1 MKKISRNLPEL
12 TIQELKLL
20 DLSNYDWIHLEA
32 RKNVDDIR
40 EFIRRVRSEDL
51 GRKITISVEI
61 EKPFESRTV
70 FLQDDVDYFFVS
82 KDYAR
87 MKGANDLKEGI
98 ELITDLVATGNLNE
112 NDNNDRNIIMAWGES
127 GAATC
132 TVSGKNSKSE
142 IIYSPAFAPKTGV
155 IDTTGAGDAFIAAV
169 IFARQLL
176 QLDMKGSIGFGCKF
190 AGAKCGVMGNIGLLH
205 FDTLI

>member
-1 MKKISRNLPEL
+1 M
-12 TIQELKLL
+12 
-20 DLSNYDWIHLEA
+20 EA
-32 RKNVDDIR
+32 RKNANDIR
-40 EFIRRVRSEDL
+40 EFIRKIRSEDL

-82 KDYAR
+82 KDYAK
-87 MKGANDLKEGI
+87 MKGANDLKEAI
-98 ELITDLVATGNLNE
+98 ELLTDLATKGNL
-112 NDNNDRNIIMAWGES
+112 DDDRNPTNVIVAWGES

-132 TVSGKNSKSE
+132 TINGKNSRSD
-142 IIYSPAFAPKTGV
+142 ITYSPAFTPKTGV
-155 IDTTGAGDAFIAAV
+155 VDTTGAGDAFIAAV

-176 QLDMKGSIGFGCKF
+176 KLDMKGSIGFGCKF
-190 AGAKCGVMGNIGLLH
+190 AGAKCGVMGNVGLQH